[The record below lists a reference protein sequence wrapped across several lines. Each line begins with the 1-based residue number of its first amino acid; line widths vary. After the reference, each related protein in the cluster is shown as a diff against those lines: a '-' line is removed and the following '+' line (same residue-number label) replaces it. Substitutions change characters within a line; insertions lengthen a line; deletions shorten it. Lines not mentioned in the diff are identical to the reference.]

1 MQLHREPR
9 TPTLVRDRLPAVRA
23 YVEAEQLC
31 DAGSSADGIKK
42 FQHAYRLA
50 WELELEAWPGWAAAL
65 HRQLLAGAE
74 PSGPPDPPCVNR
86 GTGWLFPAL
95 CAERAAGPVGEWW
108 RRASA
113 LDAVGAAL
121 ARKHFAILD
130 DFAPAAELHAACA
143 AAWRDGALHPARVA
157 APGDGPTAT
166 SRRAA
171 SRSDHIAWVD
181 PQEWTPLRD
190 VVGRMDEL
198 IRLLRAAAPAVL
210 QADGA
215 ELSLSRMR
223 PMVSRYGEG
232 DLFARHCDNHCSDGR
247 GPYCNGR
254 LLSAV
259 FYTRA
264 ADDEWRE
271 GDGGCLRVY
280 RPQAD
285 PATGDTDG
293 GDADD
298 GDDAVADIAPLG
310 GRLLLFF
317 SDFRVPHEVLPVR
330 RGERFAA
337 TCWYLSGERAVG
349 TSTY

>member
-1 MQLHREPR
+1 MTSTFLAPR
-9 TPTLVRDRLPAVRA
+9 AAHTHARPRPPASDPRLRRGRA
-23 YVEAEQLC
+23 ALRRRL
-31 DAGSSADGIKK
+31 AAAGIKK

-50 WELELEAWPGWAAAL
+50 WELELEAWPGWATAL

-181 PQEWTPLRD
+181 PQEWAPLRD
-190 VVGRMDEL
+190 VVGRMDSSSGCCA
-198 IRLLRAAAPAVL
+198 RRRPPSCRPTAP
-210 QADGA
+210 
-215 ELSLSRMR
+215 SSR
-223 PMVSRYGEG
+223 G
-232 DLFARHCDNHCSDGR
+232 CGR
-247 GPYCNGR
+247 
-254 LLSAV
+254 
-259 FYTRA
+259 
-264 ADDEWRE
+264 W
-271 GDGGCLRVY
+271 
-280 RPQAD
+280 
-285 PATGDTDG
+285 
-293 GDADD
+293 
-298 GDDAVADIAPLG
+298 
-310 GRLLLFF
+310 
-317 SDFRVPHEVLPVR
+317 
-330 RGERFAA
+330 
-337 TCWYLSGERAVG
+337 
-349 TSTY
+349 